1 MEATGPAGFDPH
13 PEGAAGGEE
22 MEPLGV
28 EEEAARE
35 EKALSDEPLREED
48 VRLSD
53 QLDDREEGG
62 LS

>member
-1 MEATGPAGFDPH
+1 MESTGPTGFDPH
-13 PEGAAGGEE
+13 PEGAVGGEE

-28 EEEAARE
+28 EEEAKRE
-35 EKALSDEPLREED
+35 ADALREED